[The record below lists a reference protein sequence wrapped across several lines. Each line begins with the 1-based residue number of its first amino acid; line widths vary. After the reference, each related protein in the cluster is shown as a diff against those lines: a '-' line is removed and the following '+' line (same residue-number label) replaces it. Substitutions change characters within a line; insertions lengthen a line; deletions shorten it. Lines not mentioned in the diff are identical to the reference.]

1 MVFCCWSIF
10 VRSRWI
16 AKKKDLIRQREDLLE
31 AYRRTGTPE
40 QYLTEEQ
47 EKIDKIKREIAA
59 KAREHLGKENKKK
72 KIVDTL
78 SSLDEYLG
86 ECR

>member
-78 SSLDEYLG
+78 SFLDEYLG